1 MPAARPADPSSGAVD
16 PRTIITPDSFA
27 VAPELIGLPLAT
39 PARRA
44 AAMLLDVFPLALL
57 INAGAVF
64 FALTA
69 AIVLWRASARASI
82 HRRRRRLPL
91 RIGAAFL
98 LFIVVLRAW
107 DAVVDR
113 TARGSR
119 TSVARTDTV
128 VEPLLHVGPAAADS
142 LLAGAGDTM
151 AVERMRELQHEI
163 DRMRGEIRELRER
176 ERERERDERGVVL
189 AFLGRIA
196 DDLGIGFGWAALY
209 FTAFL
214 ALWNGQTPGKR
225 AVGIRVIR
233 LDGRPIGW
241 WIAFE
246 RFGGYAASIWTG
258 LLGFLQILW
267 DRNRQGIH
275 DKLAETVVI
284 SARPAHATPPERR

>member
-16 PRTIITPDSFA
+16 PRTIITPDSFS

-57 INAGAVF
+57 INAGALF

-113 TARGSR
+113 TSRGSR
-119 TSVARTDTV
+119 TSVDARTDTV
-128 VEPLLHVGPAAADS
+128 AELSLHDEPAAADS
-142 LLAGAGDTM
+142 LPAGAGDTI
-151 AVERMRELQHEI
+151 AAERMRELQHEI

-176 ERERERDERGVVL
+176 ERERDERGVVM
-189 AFLGRIA
+189 AFLGGIA

-284 SARPAHATPPERR
+284 SARPADARPRERR

>member
-16 PRTIITPDSFA
+16 PRTLITPDSFS

-82 HRRRRRLPL
+82 RRRRRRLPL

-113 TARGSR
+113 TSRGSR
-119 TSVARTDTV
+119 PSEDARTDTV
-128 VEPLLHVGPAAADS
+128 VEPLPHDEPAAADS
-142 LLAGAGDTM
+142 LLAGAGDTI
-151 AVERMRELQHEI
+151 AVERMRALQHEI
-163 DRMRGEIRELRER
+163 DRMRGEIRELRA
-176 ERERERDERGVVL
+176 RERERDERGVVL
-189 AFLGRIA
+189 AFLGGIA

-284 SARPAHATPPERR
+284 SARPADATPPERR